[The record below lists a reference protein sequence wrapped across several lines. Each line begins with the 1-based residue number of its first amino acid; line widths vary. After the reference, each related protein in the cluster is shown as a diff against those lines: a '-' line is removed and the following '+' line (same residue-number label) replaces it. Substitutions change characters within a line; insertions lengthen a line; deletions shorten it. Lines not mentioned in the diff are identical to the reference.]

1 MGLKDVVIAEL
12 TEDTEATL
20 TYGDLQKLA
29 GAIEASITPDNADPD
44 VQYYDDIEG
53 DVLYPDPELSFKT
66 KMADIPLIIQEKIFG
81 NRIDDNGVLVRTAQ
95 DKPPY
100 YAVGFRSEKSDKTYR
115 YVWLYKV
122 RAKPVTENYATKEG
136 NPNALRFTALYC
148 RLSRDDGMDSESNSI
163 SVQKMILSKYAK
175 EHGYDITKHEFAG
188 AVKGVDV
195 LLFEQ
200 NADASLL
207 QLTCIK
213 ETVSSI
219 AKHTGDRLGD
229 DHVDM
234 TGFTFFYHPFELVT
248 LAGVQAGDA
257 FISEN
262 THKVVFRVIAYIA
275 LIVSLLVGKTLQL
288 IFFISGNAT
297 VDCETD

>member
-1 MGLKDVVIAEL
+1 MAGTVAASPKVASTVGLKDVVIAEL

-122 RAKPVTENYATKEG
+122 RAKTVTRQTGEVEWTAIKRTHDGRYQAVADEG
-136 NPNALRFTALYC
+136 QNGFTAEKAAAF
-148 RLSRDDGMDSESNSI
+148 LS
-163 SVQKMILSKYAK
+163 SVYEPSF
-175 EHGYDITKHEFAG
+175 TP
-188 AVKGVDV
+188 
-195 LLFEQ
+195 
-200 NADASLL
+200 
-207 QLTCIK
+207 
-213 ETVSSI
+213 
-219 AKHTGDRLGD
+219 TG
-229 DHVDM
+229 
-234 TGFTFFYHPFELVT
+234 T
-248 LAGVQAGDA
+248 
-257 FISEN
+257 
-262 THKVVFRVIAYIA
+262 
-275 LIVSLLVGKTLQL
+275 
-288 IFFISGNAT
+288 
-297 VDCETD
+297 

>member
-1 MGLKDVVIAEL
+1 MAGTVAASPKVASTVGLKDVVIAEL

-20 TYGDLQKLA
+20 TYGDMQKLA

-136 NPNALRFTALYC
+136 KTVTRQTGEVEWTAIK
-148 RLSRDDGMDSESNSI
+148 RTHDGRY
-163 SVQKMILSKYAK
+163 Q
-175 EHGYDITKHEFAG
+175 
-188 AVKGVDV
+188 AVADEG
-195 LLFEQ
+195 Q
-200 NADASLL
+200 N
-207 QLTCIK
+207 
-213 ETVSSI
+213 
-219 AKHTGDRLGD
+219 
-229 DHVDM
+229 
-234 TGFTFFYHPFELVT
+234 GFTSEK
-248 LAGVQAGDA
+248 AAA
-257 FISEN
+257 FLSSVYEPSF
-262 THKVVFRVIAYIA
+262 TPT
-275 LIVSLLVGKTLQL
+275 GT
-288 IFFISGNAT
+288 
-297 VDCETD
+297 